1 MDPKNMKP
9 NIDPSE
15 IKKFEA
21 LAHRWW
27 DPNSEFRPLHQINPL
42 RINYIESL
50 IKLDGKHIL
59 DVGCGGGILAEGL
72 ATKGAHVTGIDMAD
86 KGLSVAKLHLHESK
100 LDIKYEKSSAEDFA
114 VQHKSMFDV
123 VTCMEMLE
131 HVPDPAPVV
140 RACANLV
147 KPGGLI
153 IFSTISKTPKA
164 FLFAIVGA
172 EHILRLLPKG
182 THEYKKFITPSTL
195 ANMARKSGLEVEK
208 TKGMGYNPITRVY
221 SLNDRLDVNY
231 ILVTKKLN

>member
-1 MDPKNMKP
+1 MKP
-9 NIDPSE
+9 NVDPSE

-100 LDIKYEKSSAEDFA
+100 LDIKYEKASAEDFA

-131 HVPDPAPVV
+131 HVPDPEAIVT
-140 RACANLV
+140 ACAQLV
-147 KPGGLI
+147 RPGGDVV
-153 IFSTISKTPKA
+153 FSTINRNPKA
-164 FLFAIVGA
+164 FALAIFAA
-172 EHILRLLPKG
+172 EQILRLIPPG
-182 THEYKKFITPSTL
+182 THDYAKLIRPSEL
-195 ANMARKSGLEVEK
+195 CDWARAAGLKIEEMR
-208 TKGMGYNPITRVY
+208 GLRYNPLLKTGRMTRDV
-221 SLNDRLDVNY
+221 SVNY
-231 ILVTKKLN
+231 FLHARRPR

>member
-1 MDPKNMKP
+1 MDPKNMKS
-9 NIDPSE
+9 NVDLSE

-114 VQHKSMFDV
+114 VKHKCMFDV

-131 HVPDPAPVV
+131 HVPDPTSVV
-140 RACANLV
+140 RACADLV

-153 IFSTISKTPKA
+153 VFSTISKTPKA

-195 ANMARKSGLEVEK
+195 ARMARESGLEVAK

-221 SLNDRLDVNY
+221 SLNDRVDVNY
-231 ILVTKKLN
+231 ILVTQKLN

>member
-1 MDPKNMKP
+1 MNTKV
-9 NIDPSE
+9 DPSE

-27 DPNSEFRPLHQINPL
+27 DPDGEFRPLHQINPL

-50 IKLDGKHIL
+50 ISLDDKNIL

-86 KGLSVAKLHLHESK
+86 KGLGVAKLHLHESK
-100 LDIKYEKSSAEDFA
+100 LNITYEKSSAEDYA
-114 VQHKSMFDV
+114 GEHQGMFDV

-131 HVPDPAPVV
+131 HVPDPGSVV
-140 RACANLV
+140 RACSELV
-147 KPGGLI
+147 KPGGWVV
-153 IFSTISKTPKA
+153 FSTISKTPKA

-182 THEYKKFITPSTL
+182 THEYKKFIKPSTL
-195 ANMARKSGLEVEK
+195 AKMALESGLEVEK

-221 SLNDRLDVNY
+221 SLNDQLDVNY
-231 ILVTKKLN
+231 ILVARKSN

>member
-1 MDPKNMKP
+1 MNT
-9 NIDPSE
+9 NVDPSE

-27 DPNSEFRPLHQINPL
+27 DPDGEFRPLHQINPL

-50 IKLDGKHIL
+50 ISLDDKNIL

-86 KGLSVAKLHLHESK
+86 KGLGVAKLHLHESK
-100 LDIKYEKSSAEDFA
+100 LNITYEKSSAEDYA
-114 VQHKSMFDV
+114 GEHQGMFDV

-131 HVPDPAPVV
+131 HVPDPGSVV
-140 RACANLV
+140 RACSELV
-147 KPGGLI
+147 KPGGWVV
-153 IFSTISKTPKA
+153 FSTISKTPKA

-182 THEYKKFITPSTL
+182 THEYKKFIKPSTL
-195 ANMARKSGLEVEK
+195 AKMALESGLEVEK

-221 SLNDRLDVNY
+221 SLNDQLDVNY
-231 ILVTKKLN
+231 ILVARKSN

>member
-1 MDPKNMKP
+1 MKS
-9 NIDPSE
+9 NVDLSE

-114 VQHKSMFDV
+114 VKHKCMFDV

-131 HVPDPAPVV
+131 HVPDPTSVV
-140 RACANLV
+140 RACADLV
-147 KPGGLI
+147 KPGGLVV
-153 IFSTISKTPKA
+153 FSTISKTPKA

-182 THEYKKFITPSTL
+182 THEYKKFITPSEL
-195 ANMARKSGLEVEK
+195 RDWCLINKLDFRNII
-208 TKGMGYNPITRVY
+208 GMSYNPFFQEYKLCDDT
-221 SLNDRLDVNY
+221 SVNY
-231 ILVTKKLN
+231 IVQVKFLND

>member
-1 MDPKNMKP
+1 
-9 NIDPSE
+9 
-15 IKKFEA
+15 
-21 LAHRWW
+21 
-27 DPNSEFRPLHQINPL
+27 L

-114 VQHKSMFDV
+114 VKHKCMFDV

-131 HVPDPAPVV
+131 HVPDPTSVV
-140 RACANLV
+140 RACADLV

-195 ANMARKSGLEVEK
+195 ARMARESGLEVAK

-221 SLNDRLDVNY
+221 SLNDRVDVNY
-231 ILVTKKLN
+231 ILVTQKLN

>member
-1 MDPKNMKP
+1 MNT
-9 NIDPSE
+9 NVDPSE
-15 IKKFEA
+15 IKKFET

-27 DPNSEFRPLHQINPL
+27 DPDGEFRPLHQINPL

-50 IKLDGKHIL
+50 ISLDDKNIL

-86 KGLSVAKLHLHESK
+86 KGLGVAKLHLHESK
-100 LDIKYEKSSAEDFA
+100 LNITYEKSSAEDYA
-114 VQHKSMFDV
+114 GEHQGMFDV

-131 HVPDPAPVV
+131 HVPDPGSVV
-140 RACANLV
+140 RACSELV
-147 KPGGLI
+147 KPGGWVV
-153 IFSTISKTPKA
+153 FSTISKTPKA

-182 THEYKKFITPSTL
+182 THEYKKFIKPSTL
-195 ANMARKSGLEVEK
+195 AKMALESGLEVEK

-221 SLNDRLDVNY
+221 SLNDQLDVNY
-231 ILVTKKLN
+231 ILVARKSN

>member
-1 MDPKNMKP
+1 MNT
-9 NIDPSE
+9 NVDPSE
-15 IKKFEA
+15 IKKFET

-27 DPNSEFRPLHQINPL
+27 DPDGEFRPLHQINPL

-50 IKLDGKHIL
+50 ISLDDKNIL

-86 KGLSVAKLHLHESK
+86 KGLGVAKLHLHESK
-100 LDIKYEKSSAEDFA
+100 LNITYEKSSAEDYA
-114 VQHKSMFDV
+114 GEHQGMFDV

-131 HVPDPAPVV
+131 HVPDPGSVV
-140 RACANLV
+140 RACSELV
-147 KPGGLI
+147 KPGGWVV
-153 IFSTISKTPKA
+153 FSTISKTPQA

-182 THEYKKFITPSTL
+182 THEYKKFIKPSTL
-195 ANMARKSGLEVEK
+195 AKMALESGLEVEK

-221 SLNDRLDVNY
+221 SLNDQLDVNY
-231 ILVTKKLN
+231 ILVARKSN

>member
-1 MDPKNMKP
+1 MNT
-9 NIDPSE
+9 NVDPSE
-15 IKKFEA
+15 IKKFET

-27 DPNSEFRPLHQINPL
+27 DPDGEFRPLHQINPL

-50 IKLDGKHIL
+50 ISLDDKNIL

-86 KGLSVAKLHLHESK
+86 KGLGVAKLHLHESK
-100 LDIKYEKSSAEDFA
+100 LNITYEKSSAEDYA
-114 VQHKSMFDV
+114 GEHQGMFDV

-131 HVPDPAPVV
+131 HVPDPGSVV
-140 RACANLV
+140 RACSELV
-147 KPGGLI
+147 KPGGWVV
-153 IFSTISKTPKA
+153 FSTISKTPKA

-182 THEYKKFITPSTL
+182 THEYKKFIKPSTL
-195 ANMARKSGLEVEK
+195 AKMALESGLEVEK

-221 SLNDRLDVNY
+221 SLNDQLDVNY
-231 ILVTKKLN
+231 ILVTQKQM